1 MKNPNTH
8 LSSAG
13 KVVIIALR
21 STAGSYELYDKT
33 LKRLSDLILAQ
44 GEDLAMEDMEILSTL
59 RVLGLLRE
67 DLKDLLE
74 EPAEAESAS
83 QDVEP
88 AAEDPEEDAE
98 DNPADEAEEPIR
110 AETRA
115 IPISKLVEIA
125 LMLTSLGNVIKS
137 L

>member
-1 MKNPNTH
+1 MKKPNTY

-44 GEDLAMEDMEILSTL
+44 GEDLAMDDMEILSTL

-98 DNPADEAEEPIR
+98 DNPADEAEEPGR

-115 IPISKLVEIA
+115 IPVAKLDEIA

>member
-44 GEDLAMEDMEILSTL
+44 GEDLAMEDMEILRTL

-115 IPISKLVEIA
+115 IPIAKLDEIA

>member
-1 MKNPNTH
+1 M
-8 LSSAG
+8 
-13 KVVIIALR
+13 
-21 STAGSYELYDKT
+21 
-33 LKRLSDLILAQ
+33 
-44 GEDLAMEDMEILSTL
+44 
-59 RVLGLLRE
+59 LGLLRE

-115 IPISKLVEIA
+115 IPIAKLDEIA